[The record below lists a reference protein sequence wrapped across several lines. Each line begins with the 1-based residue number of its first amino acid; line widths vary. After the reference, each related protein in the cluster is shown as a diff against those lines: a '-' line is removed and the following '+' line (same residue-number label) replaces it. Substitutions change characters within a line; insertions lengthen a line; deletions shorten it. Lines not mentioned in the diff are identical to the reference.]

1 MNNQMLDKE
10 SFKVILERNQ
20 LKIDVDNLL
29 DETEVKDPNCLR
41 AICKLFNLPEDILIY
56 LLTNLKMK

>member
-41 AICKLFNLPEDILIY
+41 AICKL
-56 LLTNLKMK
+56 